1 MASRGYGG
9 RAEST
14 SSKSHGKGPSAGGA
28 QQASMCNGR
37 TDNEADVLPLFYYN
51 DLLVSQIGD
60 PMGLNLFEP
69 RYQEMCRR
77 MTTDPR
83 FIFMPNFED
92 YTARAGD
99 VGFVIKL
106 TQLRQQ
112 PSGAFGIQG
121 ISESL
126 VAVSCTWVE
135 PETNGL
141 HMAQF
146 WPLNANQDKLTT
158 MEARALV
165 SSMTGCGWRVVQGS
179 GARHKLVHAAA
190 EGAEV
195 LLGGNW
201 PNICWLLGLTPGGQF
216 EPLTRCLSQSWV
228 ATLPILSAPRFTA
241 SNFVA
246 QVMQQ
251 GPPLSQGVCL
261 AQLVN
266 DIRAIIRGDSEAV
279 RTLNRAVATSS
290 NVFAQYDPDRISET
304 QWNQFLSPVCISHIC
319 GMTALLPSVQLKLA
333 LIHAGSIHECF
344 PWREPTMTSD
354 ALTGGLRGREADIS
368 TGAILSNAFNV
379 YFFAR
384 LEDIEVTAESGSRAL
399 RWVCWMLSRLRL
411 TILQRGRLAGRGLL
425 ALLEDDV
432 LCLIS
437 DFVAP
442 RL

>member
-9 RAEST
+9 HAPSASGESY
-14 SSKSHGKGPSAGGA
+14 GKGPTSGES
-28 QQASMCNGR
+28 QPASMCNDR
-37 TDNEADVLPLFYYN
+37 PDNEADVLPLFYYN
-51 DLLVSQIGD
+51 DLLVSQRGEQI
-60 PMGLNLFEP
+60 GLNLFEP

-121 ISESL
+121 IAESL
-126 VAVSCTWVE
+126 VAVACTWVE

-141 HMAQF
+141 HIAHF
-146 WPLNANQDKLTT
+146 WRLNDHQDKLTI
-158 MEARALV
+158 MEVRTLV
-165 SSMTGCGWRVVQGS
+165 SSMTGCGWRVIRDS
-179 GARHKLVHAAA
+179 GARHKLVHAAV

-195 LLGGNW
+195 VLGANW
-201 PNICWLLGLTPGGQF
+201 PNFCWLLGLAPSGHL

-228 ATLPILSAPRFTA
+228 ATLPMLSAPRFTA
-241 SNFVA
+241 SNFA
-246 QVMQQ
+246 TQVVQP

-261 AQLVN
+261 SQVVG
-266 DIRAIIRGDSEAV
+266 DIRAMIRGDPDAV
-279 RTLNRAVATSS
+279 CTLNQATATSL
-290 NVFAQYDPDRISET
+290 NLFARCDPDRISET
-304 QWNQFLSPVCISHIC
+304 LWNMFLSQVCISRIC
-319 GMTALLPSVQLKLA
+319 GMTALLLSVQVQLC
-333 LIHAGSIHECF
+333 LINAGSIHECF
-344 PWREPTMTSD
+344 PWRERAMTSD
-354 ALTGGLRGREADIS
+354 ALTSGLQGREIGTS

-384 LEDIEVTAESGSRAL
+384 LEDLEVTAESGSRAL
-399 RWVCWMLSRLRL
+399 RWVCWMLNRLRL
-411 TILQRGRLAGRGLL
+411 TIVQRGRVSGRGLL
-425 ALLEDDV
+425 ALLEDDL
-432 LCLIS
+432 LCQIT